1 MKKWLRATTA
11 FAGAAA
17 LTLGGAV
24 AAVAANS
31 VDDGS
36 NVKAFNVTWSDDV
49 KRYDPALEGTKV
61 DVLLYCPVSEF
72 KDGEATGK
80 VLGYEWP
87 RLTLTVGKDEQI
99 PLDVNLKDPSTR
111 ALTRLVLGTVT
122 SIAPGAMDTASSL
135 FQPAIVMA

>member
-1 MKKWLRATTA
+1 MKNWLRATTA

-36 NVKAFNVTWSDDV
+36 NVKTFDVTWSDKV
-49 KRYDPALEGTKV
+49 KRYDPALEGTKI
-61 DVLLYCPVSEF
+61 DVLLYCEVYEF
-72 KDGEATGK
+72 KDGKSTGK
-80 VLGYEWP
+80 FLNYEWP

-99 PLDVNLKDPSTR
+99 PLNLD
-111 ALTRLVLGTVT
+111 LGKKRVQ
-122 SIAPGAMDTASSL
+122 GR
-135 FQPAIVMA
+135 